1 LSSEWWGW
9 HVSPAA
15 VVVGRI
21 QLQESDMIKTRDGRT
36 AFDPL
41 DDWLVE
47 RANELENELDRCK
60 QLLRELEVCP
70 RCGVR
75 SERRVCELCEGDM
88 QREFE
93 FGNRLQE
100 DALALVRIV

>member
-15 VVVGRI
+15 VVVH
-21 QLQESDMIKTRDGRT
+21 
-36 AFDPL
+36 
-41 DDWLVE
+41 
-47 RANELENELDRCK
+47 
-60 QLLRELEVCP
+60 VCL

-88 QREFE
+88 Q
-93 FGNRLQE
+93 GS
-100 DALALVRIV
+100 